1 MSNQENLYI
10 HVYIPIGSEM
20 ISYRNPDEI
29 WEIGQSLLDF
39 IYKDFSGQSSSDRGS
54 YELSRLREIH
64 PYFRHI
70 SGDSLKL
77 FRENSLSPSYE
88 GVFCQ
93 AGLVKL
99 QKSYEDWLSCYVS
112 QGVSSELME
121 VAGKYRFYAQ
131 SHYVMDQGRP
141 STDYFLLGFEDC
153 LYLEFSEMIRQKVLV
168 KVCKNCGRLFIPKKS
183 NVDYCHRVYTEDGK
197 TCQDVG
203 YSQTFARSVK
213 NDDLLL
219 AYTRAYKAHYARM
232 SKPRK
237 RAGNL
242 SREDF
247 EKWYQEAKDKLNQAR
262 SGALDGEEFKAWL
275 KK

>member
-10 HVYIPIGSEM
+10 HVYIPMGSET
-20 ISYRNPDEI
+20 ISYRNPDETF
-29 WEIGQSLLDF
+29 EMGQSLLDF
-39 IYKDFSGQSSSDRGS
+39 IYKDLSGRTFDDREG
-54 YELSRLREIH
+54 YELFRLKEIH

-70 SGDSLKL
+70 SEDSLRL

-88 GVFCQ
+88 GMFCLS
-93 AGLVKL
+93 GLAKL
-99 QKSYEDWLSCYVS
+99 QKNYEDWLSCYVNH
-112 QGVSSELME
+112 GVSCELIE
-121 VAGKYRFYAQ
+121 KAGKYRFYAQ
-131 SHYVMDQGRP
+131 SHYVMDQEQP

-153 LYLEFSEMIRQKVLV
+153 LYLEFFEMIRKKSLV
-168 KVCKNCGRLFIPKKS
+168 KICKNCGRLFIPKKS

-237 RAGNL
+237 RAENL

-262 SGALDGEEFKAWL
+262 SGQLDGDEFKAWL
-275 KK
+275 KI